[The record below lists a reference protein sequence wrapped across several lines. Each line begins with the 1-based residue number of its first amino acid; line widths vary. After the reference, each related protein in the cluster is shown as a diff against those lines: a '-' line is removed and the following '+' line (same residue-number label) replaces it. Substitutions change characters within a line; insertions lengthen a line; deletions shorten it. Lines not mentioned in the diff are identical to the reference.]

1 MALQYGQQHLMQ
13 RQLEMEQQK
22 RKDWSFWGAVI
33 VAFVGY
39 WYKNRRDKEV
49 QELKHL
55 GLVKTE
61 TQAAPVAEP
70 APVAKPAPVEP
81 KVEVRLKP

>member
-22 RKDWSFWGAVI
+22 RKDWSFWAVVI
-33 VAFVGY
+33 AGFVSY
-39 WYKNRRDKEV
+39 WYKNKRDKEV
-49 QELKHL
+49 QEMKLSNL
-55 GLVKTE
+55 L
-61 TQAAPVAEP
+61 QQD
-70 APVAKPAPVEP
+70 KPAPEAPAPDP